1 MTRAFDVG
9 GTLKHDNGLM
19 ISEILNDSR
28 GFTWLDILDPTPGE
42 IKEIASKYKLPAH
55 SIEDCLDAE
64 HLPKFERIQDLN
76 FMILRAFD
84 EKALPEADTV
94 QELTRKVAL
103 FYTSTFLLTVHRKD
117 QDYFA
122 AFRERW
128 KANRDFQPSQ
138 LPTLIA
144 DLVDR
149 TIDTFDKPIDEALNQ
164 LEQLEMSVFG
174 AEGSKPFKIRKAYY
188 LKRKAAVFKRML
200 RMTMDFIPRLGNDA
214 ALALSGSELQNLREV
229 TDSSLYYCDEITD
242 SLTSLLSLHISLASQ
257 KTNEASHRTNEVMRL
272 LTIFSVFLLPLN
284 VLTGIY
290 GMNFEH
296 MPELKAHYGYPI
308 VLGSMLLVSTSIYFW
323 FRKKGWLK

>member
-1 MTRAFDVG
+1 
-9 GTLKHDNGLM
+9 M
-19 ISEILNDSR
+19 ITEILKDAR
-28 GFTWLDILDPTPGE
+28 DFTWIDILDPTPDE
-42 IKEIASKYKLPAH
+42 IKSIAAQYQLPAH

-76 FMILRAFD
+76 FMILRASD
-84 EKALPEADTV
+84 ENAAPEADTV

-103 FYTSTFLLTVHRKD
+103 FYTATFMLTVHRKD
-117 QDYFA
+117 QDYFT
-122 AFRERW
+122 AFREHWRSC
-128 KANRDFQPSQ
+128 RDFQSNL
-138 LPTLIA
+138 LPTLVT
-144 DLVDR
+144 DLVNR

-174 AEGSKPFKIRKAYY
+174 AEGSKPFKIRRAYY

-200 RMTMDFIPRLGNDA
+200 RMTLDFVPRMGSDA
-214 ALALSGSELQNLREV
+214 ALPLPASEVQNLRES

-290 GMNFEH
+290 GMNFEF

-308 VLGSMLLVSTSIYFW
+308 VLGAMILVTSSIYFW